1 MKNFNLNINEVIVI
15 EYEDMVYNCSIQG
28 IAENELLINI
38 PVKDGEFLILE
49 NGERLD
55 VKYCSEAGRYYE
67 FEVKIIGREKSDNIP
82 MYKLSLPI
90 DVRRIQR
97 RNYVR
102 VQVLKTVK
110 YKLEEEES
118 WCEATTLD
126 ISGGGMKIKARR
138 KFKLND
144 KLVAKI
150 ETSSRLVETE
160 VQIKRCEKVN
170 TNEYIYGLEFTD
182 INENRRD
189 NIIKDV
195 FLVMR
200 KQREIM

>member
-1 MKNFNLNINEVIVI
+1 MRFVASTAFFEAEEGSEYPSARCLNI
-15 EYEDMVYNCSIQG
+15 
-28 IAENELLINI
+28 
-38 PVKDGEFLILE
+38 
-49 NGERLD
+49 
-55 VKYCSEAGRYYE
+55 
-67 FEVKIIGREKSDNIP
+67 
-82 MYKLSLPI
+82 LSPRA
-90 DVRRIQR
+90 DSVRRIQR